1 MFLLYR
7 ATKLIKFFEQHK
19 YISSS
24 YIVVV
29 DVIFLHSK
37 KTNASKESN
46 DVVVKSLAVSVQFPP
61 APSPIFLSAA
71 DRYCSSSKHRRSQYY
86 I

>member
-24 YIVVV
+24 YIGVV

-37 KTNASKESN
+37 KQMLQKKAMM
-46 DVVVKSLAVSVQFPP
+46 LW
-61 APSPIFLSAA
+61 
-71 DRYCSSSKHRRSQYY
+71 
-86 I
+86 